1 MPRIK
6 TLDVL
11 RGFAVLGILF
21 MNIYYHSVFE
31 LGYVP
36 LQVTPLSDNVIEV
49 INAFFID
56 GRFRA
61 LFCLLFGVSLA
72 ILYDKHGQDD
82 AFSLLKSRLNWLLI
96 FGFIHSVFIFSGDIL
111 VNYALAGLI
120 VYREIGSSQEVL
132 LKKAKTYFA
141 IGFSLILLF
150 ALIPNEPIY
159 RDSDE
164 YFEII
169 NTWQSGY
176 GEQLIQQIVFT
187 IIMFVFSWVCFIWIT
202 AGIVLF
208 GVYLY
213 RADFFNTG
221 LSTKQLLASLLVV
234 ITISSIDAL
243 LRVNYVHLVE
253 LTMSI
258 ATFSGLVCALMYCH
272 VFIKLNEKLTVLNSI
287 FAPAGRM
294 AFTLYILQSIVFALF
309 FRYFSPEF
317 VHSATRLDYIY
328 LCLMFSVFQL
338 VFAFFYLKLFKSG
351 PIEWLWRKAYSAK

>member
-61 LFCLLFGVSLA
+61 LFCLLFGVGLA

-132 LKKAKTYFA
+132 LKKA
-141 IGFSLILLF
+141 
-150 ALIPNEPIY
+150 
-159 RDSDE
+159 
-164 YFEII
+164 
-169 NTWQSGY
+169 
-176 GEQLIQQIVFT
+176 
-187 IIMFVFSWVCFIWIT
+187 
-202 AGIVLF
+202 
-208 GVYLY
+208 
-213 RADFFNTG
+213 
-221 LSTKQLLASLLVV
+221 VV
-234 ITISSIDAL
+234 KYAA
-243 LRVNYVHLVE
+243 V
-253 LTMSI
+253 
-258 ATFSGLVCALMYCH
+258 
-272 VFIKLNEKLTVLNSI
+272 
-287 FAPAGRM
+287 
-294 AFTLYILQSIVFALF
+294 
-309 FRYFSPEF
+309 
-317 VHSATRLDYIY
+317 
-328 LCLMFSVFQL
+328 
-338 VFAFFYLKLFKSG
+338 
-351 PIEWLWRKAYSAK
+351 

>member
-36 LQVTPLSDNVIEV
+36 LQVAPLSDNVIEV

-61 LFCLLFGVSLA
+61 LFCLLFGVGLA
-72 ILYDKHGQDD
+72 ILYDKFGQEDS
-82 AFSLLKSRLNWLLI
+82 FTLLKSRLNWLLI

-272 VFIKLNEKLTVLNSI
+272 AFIKLNVKLTVLNSI
-287 FAPAGRM
+287 LAPAGRM
-294 AFTLYILQSIVFALF
+294 AFTLYILQSIVFALY
-309 FRYFSPEF
+309 FRSFSPEF
-317 VHSATRLDYIY
+317 VHSATRLDYIF

-338 VFAFFYLKLFKSG
+338 VFAFFYLKVFKLG
-351 PIEWLWRKAYSAK
+351 PIEWLWRKAYGAK